1 MASSEETKRFAE
13 PSEDDV
19 STMLEKAVPDNT
31 RKATD
36 AWVTVFKAFCSERK
50 MAFDMSTCSA
60 EELNKVL
67 CQFYPSLRT
76 KKGEMY
82 KKSSYFAARA
92 ALHRRIQELK
102 RPFNLFKTAVFTES
116 HRVFDA
122 TLKMKKVDGLEP
134 AVVHKEAITQE
145 DRARLAEYFEDVL
158 RANDPI
164 KLSMY
169 AWYWITLHF
178 GLRARE
184 VQVQL
189 RKTDLVF
196 NEGKDGVFITLATD
210 FSSKNCQGGASGRD
224 FNTVG
229 RIDNPQQVAAIRLLL
244 EKLHPAID
252 RFFQRA
258 RTGRVQANDKT
269 WFTRQVLGHNLLG
282 QMMERISNHAGL
294 STRYTNHSVRAT
306 CVSVLKERGVGDR
319 TVCAVTGH
327 KSERSLSSYAK
338 PNNEEQKQLSTYL
351 DQSAS
356 TIPMPPASE
365 SPASSSNE
373 RTSAA
378 PGFTINGT
386 VTVGSLTMNFGGRV
400 PKRKQLCLSKTLAK
414 KQKLKDGSEVHF
426 SESSSATCTSD
437 S

>member
-1 MASSEETKRFAE
+1 M
-13 PSEDDV
+13 

-36 AWVTVFKAFCSERK
+36 AWVTVFKAFRCSERK

-134 AVVHKEAITQE
+134 AVVHEEAITQE
-145 DRARLAEYFEDVL
+145 DRAHLAEYFQDVL

-178 GLRARE
+178 GFRARE

-196 NEGKDGVFITLATD
+196 NEGNDGVFITLATD

-244 EKLHPAID
+244 EKLYPD

-282 QMMERISNHAGL
+282 QMMDSSRT
-294 STRYTNHSVRAT
+294 TRACPQGTRTTAFEARA
-306 CVSVLKERGVGDR
+306 
-319 TVCAVTGH
+319 
-327 KSERSLSSYAK
+327 
-338 PNNEEQKQLSTYL
+338 
-351 DQSAS
+351 SA
-356 TIPMPPASE
+356 
-365 SPASSSNE
+365 
-373 RTSAA
+373 
-378 PGFTINGT
+378 
-386 VTVGSLTMNFGGRV
+386 
-400 PKRKQLCLSKTLAK
+400 C
-414 KQKLKDGSEVHF
+414 
-426 SESSSATCTSD
+426 
-437 S
+437 